1 MPPERVPKEE
11 KNSGRA
17 HPKRLLFTLRVNFM
31 HHAIFIV
38 SRRALTRST
47 IALLSLLFGCKT
59 SYDKM
64 DEVEKA
70 KLLHQLRKQAEEQLG
85 RFQKSE
91 EDPSGVDIDALLK
104 YVELHKQ
111 TTEIAPSSCPNCFA
125 LYGQALG
132 RLARYYQTL
141 VEAFENDLKTAP
153 PEEKPSIE
161 AKIKKYRQEVV
172 ETLQRSNRQFQ
183 VYFNNS
189 GEIVNPYWYFWV
201 VSQYE
206 MLEDY
211 RHAIFYLNLY
221 AESFNLNEDQR
232 KEVADLK
239 KTYQE
244 KQRRQEDADLR
255 RELEDEGNPKAP
267 RADAK
272 RPQTAN

>member
-1 MPPERVPKEE
+1 M
-11 KNSGRA
+11 
-17 HPKRLLFTLRVNFM
+17 
-31 HHAIFIV
+31 
-38 SRRALTRST
+38 TRDGSPGLPLC
-47 IALLSLLFGCKT
+47 I
-59 SYDKM
+59 
-64 DEVEKA
+64 
-70 KLLHQLRKQAEEQLG
+70 
-85 RFQKSE
+85 
-91 EDPSGVDIDALLK
+91 
-104 YVELHKQ
+104 
-111 TTEIAPSSCPNCFA
+111 TES
-125 LYGQALG
+125 
-132 RLARYYQTL
+132 
-141 VEAFENDLKTAP
+141 
-153 PEEKPSIE
+153 
-161 AKIKKYRQEVV
+161 
-172 ETLQRSNRQFQ
+172 
-183 VYFNNS
+183 
-189 GEIVNPYWYFWV
+189 FWV